1 VATAL
6 TDDVVTDCGL
16 AETMLDIPPLGVT
29 MMLLNT
35 TENRRNQVQT
45 QVDPRRADEVPAT
58 ANSSAATAMRRLYR
72 ERIQDEYARLN
83 ARLPI
88 YMGI

>member
-1 VATAL
+1 
-6 TDDVVTDCGL
+6 
-16 AETMLDIPPLGVT
+16 MLDIPPLGVT

-58 ANSSAATAMRRLYR
+58 ANTSAATQMRRLYR
-72 ERIQDEYARLN
+72 ERVQDEYARLN